1 MSSPVYL
8 LLGEAFLSEEALDKI
23 RAEAETDHLSEDVF
37 QADVEPAT
45 LMSALETPNLLGGRR
60 LVVVYDAHDLKKE
73 HLAALERYLSSP
85 SPYAVLVLIANGRN
99 KLEPLVK
106 GVGSVVSLAP
116 PKGRQLVTWIR
127 QRAAEHRLKID
138 DRGAWALT
146 DAIGNDLR
154 ELDGALSQLA
164 TGLGSGARIGAAQV
178 REMFSRLADERMY
191 AFTDAVGDRRLPQ
204 AMTALRRLLDQGE
217 EPLVILGALSNQV
230 RRMMRARSHAER
242 GGAGAVGKAL
252 GLPGWRAERLEKQAR
267 SYSDEELAAAI
278 QVLSDTDVT
287 IKGSDMPD
295 SIVLEAAVTRII
307 GGVMATT
314 KMF

>member
-23 RAEAETDHLSEDVF
+23 RVEAETDHLSEDVF
-37 QADVEPAT
+37 RADVEPAS

-60 LVVVYDAHDLKKE
+60 LVVVYDAQDLKKD
-73 HLAALERYLSSP
+73 HLSALERYMTSP
-85 SPYAVLVLIANGRN
+85 SPYAVLVLVASGRN
-99 KLEPLVK
+99 KLEALVK
-106 GVGSVVSLAP
+106 GVGTVVSLDP

-127 QRAAEHRLKID
+127 QRAGDHRLKID
-138 DRGAWALT
+138 DRGAWALV

-164 TGLGSGARIGAAQV
+164 TGLGADARIGAGQV

-217 EPLVILGALSNQV
+217 EPLVLLGALAAQV
-230 RRMMRARSHAER
+230 RRMLRARRYAEQ
-242 GGAGAVGKAL
+242 GAKAVGQAL

-267 SYSDEELAAAI
+267 SYTEEELAASLS
-278 QVLSDTDVT
+278 VLADTDVA

-295 SIVLEAAVTRII
+295 EIALETAVTRIVT
-307 GGVMATT
+307 GAMATAP
-314 KMF
+314 MF